1 MYYLAV
7 DDTAYLSD
15 VVKFNF
21 NQDFIDKIS
30 RYMQHLNRMKYF
42 CLRLAVSYFLEYFPD
57 ISFTVLVF
65 PLHGNSWVWDVFILN
80 TELPTGR
87 PNVWFW

>member
-15 VVKFNF
+15 VVKYNF
-21 NQDFIDKIS
+21 NQDFIARSKIS

-42 CLRLAVSYFLEYFPD
+42 CLRLAVSYFLDYFPD

-65 PLHGNSWVWDVFILN
+65 PLHGSSRV
-80 TELPTGR
+80 
-87 PNVWFW
+87 